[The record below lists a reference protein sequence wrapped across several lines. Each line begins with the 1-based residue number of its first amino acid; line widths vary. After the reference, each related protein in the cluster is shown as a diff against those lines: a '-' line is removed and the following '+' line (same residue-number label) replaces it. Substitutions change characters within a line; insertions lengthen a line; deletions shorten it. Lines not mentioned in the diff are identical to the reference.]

1 MEKSSVKKVTLGA
14 AAVGVGAG
22 LGVLLAPKSG
32 KETRKDLNDKIHQ
45 LLDKI
50 KNIDSKELKNEIKN
64 KINEIEAELNELDK
78 EKVLEIARDKAD
90 KVKNKTDELVE
101 LAKQAGSKAANKT
114 ASELR
119 EKAIDVTKKVLNKLE
134 NK

>member
-1 MEKSSVKKVTLGA
+1 MEKSSVKKVALGA

-50 KNIDSKELKNEIKN
+50 KNIDSKELKKKLKIKLM
-64 KINEIEAELNELDK
+64 KLKLN
-78 EKVLEIARDKAD
+78 
-90 KVKNKTDELVE
+90 
-101 LAKQAGSKAANKT
+101 
-114 ASELR
+114 
-119 EKAIDVTKKVLNKLE
+119 
-134 NK
+134 